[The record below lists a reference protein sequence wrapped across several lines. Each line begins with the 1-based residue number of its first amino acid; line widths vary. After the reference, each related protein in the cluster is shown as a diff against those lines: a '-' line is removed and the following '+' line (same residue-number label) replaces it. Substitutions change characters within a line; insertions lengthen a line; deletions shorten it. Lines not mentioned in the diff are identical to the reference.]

1 MRDHKEKILRE
12 NYNCWHNAR
21 ADRVAFLVDA
31 GSYFEAFADA
41 VQSAGRS
48 LYIAAW
54 DIDSRL
60 VLRRGSQPA
69 VNSDRLG
76 GFLNAKTAN
85 LPGFQTHI
93 LAWDF
98 PMMYL
103 REREWLPILNLGWKT
118 HRRVHFHLDDH
129 HPIGASHHQK
139 LVVIDDRIAFCGS
152 IDLTKNRWD
161 TPGHLVED
169 RRRRDPSGRAY
180 GPYHEV
186 QILVDG
192 DAAAFLGELFRDR
205 WRAATGKQLHPP
217 GPTGRDPW
225 PESITAE
232 MTGVRV
238 GIARTQPSFQDQQEV
253 RETEALFR
261 TAISST
267 GKLLYIENQYLT
279 STTIV
284 QVLAESLSRPQGPEI
299 VVVIPQKS
307 SGWLEQGTMDAIR
320 ARLLDHLFEKD
331 LHGRLGVYYPVAGDP
346 ATPVY
351 VHSKLMIVDD
361 RLALIGSANLSN
373 RSMGLDTECSL
384 AVEAEG
390 SGNQR
395 KAVSGLR
402 NRLLAEHLGRAPE
415 EVDRAAADKGSIHA
429 AIGRLGTSARRLER
443 LDYRKVVTL
452 DGLKLVRDSDLL
464 DPEKPM
470 EFDRVM
476 DEFARDSDPS
486 AGQLSTVKVA
496 VFIVVLLGMAAAW
509 RWTPLGEWL
518 NPGRI
523 AAWAALLGNDAV
535 LSLAAIA
542 VYVAGSFVMVPVML
556 LVGATALVLPS
567 LTAAFVAFGG
577 CLASAAVSYAVGS
590 RLGRDTIRRL
600 GGKRLNRLNRRLARR
615 GILAV
620 AMIRNLPVA
629 PFTMVNLLAGASRIR
644 FTDYIIGTAVGMLP
658 GILAITAFAD
668 RVSAAVKD
676 PTPYKI
682 ALAAGVLMVLGLGF
696 WWLHRRFFGRNDS

>member
-1 MRDHKEKILRE
+1 MNDLKETILRE
-12 NYNCWHNAR
+12 TYNCWRIAD
-21 ADRVAFLVDA
+21 ADRLAFLVDA
-31 GSYFEAFADA
+31 ASYFEAFAEA
-41 VQSAGRS
+41 VQSASRS

-60 VLRRGSQPA
+60 TLRRRPQA
-69 VNSDRLG
+69 ADALKLG
-76 GFLNAKTAN
+76 RFLNAKTASS
-85 LPGFQTHI
+85 PDFQTYI

-118 HRRVHFHLDDH
+118 HKRVHFHLDDH
-129 HPIGASHHQK
+129 HPIGASQHQK
-139 LVVIDDRIAFCGS
+139 MVVIDDRIAFCGS
-152 IDLTKNRWD
+152 TDLTKNRWD
-161 TPGHLVED
+161 TPEHSSED
-169 RRRRDPSGRAY
+169 RRRRDPNGEPY

-186 QILVDG
+186 QLLVEG
-192 DAAAFLGELFRDR
+192 ETAASLGELFRRR
-205 WRAATGKQLHPP
+205 WRAATGKELHPP
-217 GPTGRDPW
+217 EAVGCSPW
-225 PESITAE
+225 PESIAAE
-232 MTGVRV
+232 MTGVRA

-261 TAISST
+261 AAINST
-267 GKLLYIENQYLT
+267 GDLLYIENQYLT
-279 STTIV
+279 SAAIA
-284 QVLAESLSRPQGPEI
+284 QVLAESLSRPKGPEI

-320 ARLLDHLFEKD
+320 ARLLDGLFEKD
-331 LHGRLGVYYPVAGDP
+331 RHGRFGVYYPVTGNP

-361 RLALIGSANLSN
+361 RLAIIGSANLSN

-384 AVEAEG
+384 AVEAAG
-390 SGNQR
+390 NGNQR
-395 KAVSGLR
+395 KAVSELR
-402 NRLLAEHLGRAPE
+402 NRLFAEHLGCAPE
-415 EVDRAAADKGSIHA
+415 EVERAVADKESIHA
-429 AIGRLGTSARRLER
+429 TIGRLGSSARRLER
-443 LDYRKVVTL
+443 LDYSKAVTL
-452 DGLKLVRDSDLL
+452 VGLKLVQDSDLL

-476 DEFARDSDPS
+476 DEFARDADPS
-486 AGQLSTVKVA
+486 SGRLSTVKVA
-496 VFIVVLLGMAAAW
+496 LLIVVLLGMAAAW
-509 RWTPLGEWL
+509 RWTPLGDWL

-523 AAWAALLGNDAV
+523 AAWATLLENDAV

-542 VYVAGSFVMVPVML
+542 VYVAGSFVMAPVML
-556 LVGATALVLPS
+556 LVGATALVLPP
-567 LTAAFVAFGG
+567 LTAAPVALIG

-590 RLGRDTIRRL
+590 GLGRDAIRRL

-629 PFTMVNLLAGASRIR
+629 PFTMVNLLAGASHIR

-658 GILAITAFAD
+658 GIAAITAFAE
-668 RVSAAVKD
+668 RAAAAVMD
-676 PTPYKI
+676 PSPANI
-682 ALAAGVLMVLGLGF
+682 ALAAGILLTLALGF
-696 WWLHRRFFGRNDS
+696 WWLNRRFFGRQRA